1 MTAAPIQDDSLFS
14 KNNFVSSYCYRMLV
28 LVSRSFAAVIMELPT
43 ELREAVL
50 VFYLVLRALDSV
62 GKLSMCLRCVV

>member
-1 MTAAPIQDDSLFS
+1 
-14 KNNFVSSYCYRMLV
+14 MLV
-28 LVSRSFAAVIMELPT
+28 KVSRSFAAVIMELPD

-62 GKLSMCLRCVV
+62 EDDMAADLQEKCALLRVFHEKTELSSYSLEG

>member
-1 MTAAPIQDDSLFS
+1 
-14 KNNFVSSYCYRMLV
+14 MLV
-28 LVSRSFAAVIMELPT
+28 LVSRSFAAVIMELPA

-62 GKLSMCLRCVV
+62 GMSQIDT